1 MIHRYWYY
9 SMRLVLCLDWVVFE
23 EMIVVYAGNKTNFDQ
38 LSLQLVTVC
47 NRESRIDLSRLL

>member
-1 MIHRYWYY
+1 MTDRYWYY
-9 SMRLVLCLDWVVFE
+9 SMRLMLCLDWVVSE

-38 LSLQLVTVC
+38 LSLQLVTVS